1 MCQPL
6 FLDVIAGPMIA
17 MLAAVYVVLP
27 ALLIALVC
35 FITVKLIRRLKN
47 KHKEDET

>member
-1 MCQPL
+1 M

-17 MLAAVYVVLP
+17 MIAGIYIVLP
-27 ALLIALVC
+27 AVLIFLVS
-35 FITVKLIRRLKN
+35 ILTVKLIKHLKS